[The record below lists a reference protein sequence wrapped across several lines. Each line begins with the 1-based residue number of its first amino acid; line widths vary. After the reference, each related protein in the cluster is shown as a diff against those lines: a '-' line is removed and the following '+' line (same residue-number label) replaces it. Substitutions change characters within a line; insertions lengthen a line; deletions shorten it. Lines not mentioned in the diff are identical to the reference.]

1 MAGCGA
7 LFEVLG
13 HLRFTATGGCPKSLE
28 GSVVKL
34 KGSNG
39 DIFEV
44 SAEAACVSSMVRKT
58 VIANGVAAEIPIP
71 VGKELMNKVI
81 DFMKHHK
88 DTPCP
93 ELRTPLESDILT
105 ECGASKWDS
114 TFVKVERDKLFDL
127 MLAATL
133 FDIQSL
139 FFLASAQAS
148 LMFKEK
154 SGDKLRKDMNLNNDL
169 PANEEESL
177 KSALNVLREKKKQ
190 SPLDEESNDIAVNA
204 AVLAGMT
211 TSAQKQGVPAEK
223 KKEVGLMTLSGKS
236 WRLAMWTSAIMM
248 NWRVADRAP
257 DEVCADREIMS
268 VAIALSRGDAL
279 KYATGDLLGD
289 KSLILEAVQLKGAA
303 LANAGASLK
312 ADKAFVTEAT
322 AINGGAMQG
331 ASESLRSDAAFVL
344 EVTSAGLSG
353 SAVNGASSS
362 LTGDSAF
369 ILSAVVKDPEAFKHA
384 SEDLKS
390 DKQFALSAAAKN
402 GLTLQYMS
410 SAFRADKDITATAVM
425 ENKMAAL
432 FAHASRRAELGVLVP
447 SDFEG
452 YSIQDKFGLIDKK
465 APMAPGASMRISS
478 SWDEGV
484 EFNPSFYLKSEKL
497 VQFSASST
505 MSANMGQANYIASN
519 SYMDKL
525 PFYERPIFDSVTLM
539 WGAVGNIGMRWKAFA
554 SADFLNATPDAL
566 LSVSD
571 CCKILQVTCGR
582 MDPPEWYNCQH
593 YDMYTREAMLR
604 PTAGF
609 GSGGGYKPGEN
620 VATYPTMPEFPGV
633 EGGAPAKNDEPPPEE
648 VVEEEDIPGTAPL
661 GGWPMLHFVPKD
673 ELAPRLVMPFQEG
686 ARVRLFGLSSK
697 NGMQGILLKQ
707 LSDGKWKVFL
717 DDGSGH
723 ALLKTANL
731 EVISYP
737 EESEVLEIETSR
749 KKARFLKKQGAV
761 QKAAEQAALKEAA
774 AQKIAALAQ
783 GESSSPVEEGEVQ
796 QL

>member
-88 DTPCP
+88 DTPCG
-93 ELRTPLESDILT
+93 EIRTPLDSDNLV
-105 ECGASKWDS
+105 ECGASKWDA

-127 MLAATL
+127 LLGATL
-133 FDIQSL
+133 FDIQAL
-139 FFLASAQAS
+139 FLLASAQLS

-154 SGDKLRKDMNLNNDL
+154 SGDKLRKDLNLNNDL
-169 PANEEESL
+169 PSNEEESM
-177 KSALNVLREKKKQ
+177 KAAINSRREKKKKA
-190 SPLDEESNDIAVNA
+190 PFDEESNDIAVNA
-204 AVLAGMT
+204 ALLAGIT

-223 KKEVGLMTLSGKS
+223 RKAVGLMTLSSKS
-236 WRLAMWTSAIMM
+236 WRLASWTSAIMM
-248 NWRVADRAP
+248 DWRVLDKAP
-257 DEVCADREIMS
+257 DEVCGDRETMS
-268 VAIALSRGDAL
+268 MAIALSRGDAL
-279 KYATGDLLGD
+279 QYATGDLPGD
-289 KSLILEAVQLKGAA
+289 KSLVLEAVQLKGAA
-303 LANAGASLK
+303 LGNAGASLK
-312 ADKAFVTEAT
+312 ADKEFVTKAA
-322 AINGGAMQG
+322 AINGGAMAG
-331 ASESLRSDAAFVL
+331 AAESLRADGSFVL
-344 EVTSAGLSG
+344 EVTSAGLAG

-362 LTGDSAF
+362 LTGDAAF
-369 ILSAVVKDPEAFKHA
+369 ILKALVKDPEAFKHA
-384 SEDLKS
+384 SEDLQA
-390 DKQFALSAAAKN
+390 DKQFAINAAATN
-402 GLTLQYMS
+402 GLALQYMS
-410 SAFRADKDITATAVM
+410 SAFKADKDIVQTAVM

-432 FAHASRRAELGVLVP
+432 FAHASRRADVGVLVP
-447 SDFEG
+447 SDFAG
-452 YSIQDKFGLIDKK
+452 YSIEEKFGLIDKK
-465 APMAPGASMRISS
+465 APMAPLGWKTCS

-620 VATYPTMPEFPGV
+620 AVLQTVPEFLPF
-633 EGGAPAKNDEPPPEE
+633 ETEAPVKHNEKQPEE
-648 VVEEEDIPGTAPL
+648 TVEMEDIPGSPL
-661 GGWPMLHFVPKD
+661 GGWPELLMPT
-673 ELAPRLVMPFQEG
+673 ETLAPRLAMPYLAG
-686 ARVRLFGLSSK
+686 SRVRTVGLSSN
-697 NGMQGILLKQ
+697 NGAEGILIRQTK
-707 LSDGKWKVFL
+707 DGKWKVL
-717 DDGSGH
+717 LEDGRGS
-723 ALLKTANL
+723 ALLKSGNL
-731 EVISYP
+731 EVISNP
-737 EESEVLEIETSR
+737 EEGEVIPAAVPSKR
-749 KKARFLKKQGAV
+749 VRFLKKQGAV
-761 QKAAEQAALKEAA
+761 EKASEQAALKEAA
-774 AQKIAALAQ
+774 AQRIAALA
-783 GESSSPVEEGEVQ
+783 
-796 QL
+796 